1 MVVFLLNYV
10 AVTEWIPKW
19 KINGWKTINGANV
32 KNREDLEK
40 LQEVCSKINVKW
52 VSSNYIYTTYLII
65 SVYVSMSIVRKLSG
79 YIVLSIMITFIYR
92 LMLLVIVVF
101 QGMRQQTY

>member
-52 VSSNYIYTTYLII
+52 VS
-65 SVYVSMSIVRKLSG
+65 
-79 YIVLSIMITFIYR
+79 
-92 LMLLVIVVF
+92 
-101 QGMRQQTY
+101 